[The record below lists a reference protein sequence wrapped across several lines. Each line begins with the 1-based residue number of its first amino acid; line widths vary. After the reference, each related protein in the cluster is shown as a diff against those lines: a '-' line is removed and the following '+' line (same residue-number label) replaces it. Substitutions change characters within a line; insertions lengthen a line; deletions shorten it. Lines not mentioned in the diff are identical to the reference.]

1 LKIDS
6 EKSSLLFTEKEN
18 LFHSNS
24 AASSKDLLQKNME
37 LNPLNNS
44 AIITPL
50 DSHHQ
55 VSQRTQIL
63 ARKVAEVKSQKLT
76 CIEWIFSKG
85 LGNLFALPSLGTF
98 ALMYVPVSTSVAI
111 FRFGKVDRV
120 ISKPGLYYVPF
131 FYDSVSTFT
140 GTQTQRM
147 DELNLV
153 DSTGNPIVVRALLE
167 YAVDDAAA
175 LKIATDN
182 SLTVLFNQAEQVV
195 REACLKHPLLGEK
208 GHDLRSLTNELG
220 AHMMASLQPDASVMG
235 VTVQRLVIVE
245 ARYDPSIASQM
256 LMKQQAQAVIGA
268 RKEIVDGALGV
279 VREVLQEFPHMS
291 ENGRERII
299 NNLLVTL
306 TDQPNVSS
314 HNSS

>member
-6 EKSSLLFTEKEN
+6 EKSSLLFTEKEI
-18 LFHSNS
+18 LSNS
-24 AASSKDLLQKNME
+24 AASSKDLLQKKME